1 MTKRLAQP
9 FECDRFSMIWG
20 LTEHAYALIYRFD
33 MQFRQNQASHAY
45 KGLQKGRGHVG
56 CNLRD
61 QGREGVLGS
70 LEYEC
75 GEESARFGSDP

>member
-1 MTKRLAQP
+1 MP
-9 FECDRFSMIWG
+9 SFIV
-20 LTEHAYALIYRFD
+20 LTCFG